1 MSVVSKLVLTHVNGN
16 DNVIILAD
24 GTEFV
29 IINGAKHTRKFSAN
43 DSANIVAALTGIKTA
58 IVAAKL
64 AAGRTLLSKDK
75 IVSVLCEDV
84 DLDEVKYQVFNTVP
98 STRIKDTWPLTVIT
112 DQEVIELPVGV
123 VDDLLKYLLAQGV
136 EKAPTAD
143 MYSKIVFVNALPVEG
158 AEEGVAY
165 VLDKADGD
173 KPANS
178 AWLSIDG
185 EWMELTDEESNET
198 AGDNGSGDNNSS
210 TTEDPKP
217 AVTPEQPATPEPT
230 TNTEP

>member
-1 MSVVSKLVLTHVNGN
+1 MSVESKLVLTHVNGN

-24 GTEFV
+24 GAEFV
-29 IINGAKHTRKFSAN
+29 LVNGAKHTRKFSES
-43 DSANIVAALTGIKTA
+43 DSANIVLALTGIKTA

-64 AAGRTLLSKDK
+64 AAGRNLLAKDK
-75 IVSVLCEDV
+75 IVSVLCEDAN
-84 DLDEVKYQVFNTVP
+84 LDEGVYQVLSTVP
-98 STRIKDTWPLTVIT
+98 SARIKDTWPMSIMNDEAVI
-112 DQEVIELPVGV
+112 DFPLGV

-143 MYSKIVFVNALPVEG
+143 MYDKIVFVNALPEEN

-178 AWLSIDG
+178 AWLSVDG
-185 EWMELTDEESNET
+185 EWMELTDEESEEVSGNET
-198 AGDNGSGDNNSS
+198 QTPTPAPVVEGQGDGAANQIPDAPPMG
-210 TTEDPKP
+210 
-217 AVTPEQPATPEPT
+217 
-230 TNTEP
+230 

>member
-1 MSVVSKLVLTHVNGN
+1 MSVESKLVLTHVNGN

-29 IINGAKHTRKFSAN
+29 LVNGAKHTRKFSEA
-43 DSANIVAALTGIKTA
+43 DSANIVLALTGIKTA

-64 AAGRTLLSKDK
+64 AAGRNLLAKDK
-75 IVSVLCEDV
+75 IVSVLCEDAN
-84 DLDEVKYQVFNTVP
+84 LDEGVYQVLSTVP
-98 STRIKDTWPLTVIT
+98 SARIKDTWPMTIMNDEAVI
-112 DQEVIELPVGV
+112 DFPLGV

-143 MYSKIVFVNALPVEG
+143 MYDKIVFVNALPEEN

-173 KPANS
+173 KPVNS
-178 AWLSIDG
+178 AWLSVDG
-185 EWMELTDEESNET
+185 EWMELTDEETEANEELNPGT
-198 AGDNGSGDNNSS
+198 PDPVVVEGQGDGAANQIPDAPPM
-210 TTEDPKP
+210 D
-217 AVTPEQPATPEPT
+217 
-230 TNTEP
+230 

>member
-1 MSVVSKLVLTHVNGN
+1 MSVESKLVLTHVNGN

-29 IINGAKHTRKFSAN
+29 LVNGAKHTRKFSEA
-43 DSANIVAALTGIKTA
+43 DSANIVLALTGIKTA

-64 AAGRTLLSKDK
+64 AAGRNLLAKDK
-75 IVSVLCEDV
+75 IISVLCEDV
-84 DLDEVKYQVFNTVP
+84 NLDEGKYQVLNTVP
-98 STRIKDTWPLTVIT
+98 SARIKDTWPMTIMN
-112 DQEVIELPVGV
+112 DEVVVDMPLGV

-143 MYSKIVFVNALPVEG
+143 MYDKIVFVNALPEEN

-173 KPANS
+173 KPVNS
-178 AWLSIDG
+178 AWLSVDG
-185 EWMELTDEESNET
+185 EWMELTDEEETEANEELNPGT
-198 AGDNGSGDNNSS
+198 P
-210 TTEDPKP
+210 DPVVVEGQGEGAANQIP
-217 AVTPEQPATPEPT
+217 DAPPMG
-230 TNTEP
+230 

>member
-158 AEEGVAY
+158 VEEGVAY

-198 AGDNGSGDNNSS
+198 VGDNGSGDNNSS

-217 AVTPEQPATPEPT
+217 AVTPEQTVTPEPT

>member
-1 MSVVSKLVLTHVNGN
+1 MSVESKLVLTHVNGN

-29 IINGAKHTRKFSAN
+29 LVNGAKHTRKFSEA
-43 DSANIVAALTGIKTA
+43 DSANIVLALTGIKTA

-64 AAGRTLLSKDK
+64 AAGRNLLAKDK
-75 IVSVLCEDV
+75 IVSVLCEDAN
-84 DLDEVKYQVFNTVP
+84 LDEGVYQVLSTVP
-98 STRIKDTWPLTVIT
+98 SARIKDTWPMTIMNDKAVI
-112 DQEVIELPVGV
+112 DFPLGV

-143 MYSKIVFVNALPVEG
+143 MYDKIVFVNALPEEN

-173 KPANS
+173 KPVNS
-178 AWLSIDG
+178 AWLSVDG
-185 EWMELTDEESNET
+185 EWMELTDEETEANEELNPGT
-198 AGDNGSGDNNSS
+198 PDPVVVEGQGDGAANQIPDAPPM
-210 TTEDPKP
+210 D
-217 AVTPEQPATPEPT
+217 
-230 TNTEP
+230 

>member
-143 MYSKIVFVNALPVEG
+143 MYSKIVCVNALPVEG

-198 AGDNGSGDNNSS
+198 VGDNGSGDNNSS

-217 AVTPEQPATPEPT
+217 AVTPEQTVTPEPT

>member
-1 MSVVSKLVLTHVNGN
+1 MSVESKLVLTHVNGN

-29 IINGAKHTRKFSAN
+29 LVNGAKHTRKFSEA
-43 DSANIVAALTGIKTA
+43 DAANIVLALTGIKTA

-64 AAGRTLLSKDK
+64 AAGRNLLAKDK
-75 IVSVLCEDV
+75 IVSVLCEDAN
-84 DLDEVKYQVFNTVP
+84 LDEGVYQVLSTVP
-98 STRIKDTWPLTVIT
+98 SARIKDTWPMSIMNDEAVI
-112 DQEVIELPVGV
+112 DFPLGV

-143 MYSKIVFVNALPVEG
+143 MYDKIVFVNALPEEN

-173 KPANS
+173 KPVNS
-178 AWLSIDG
+178 AWLSVDG
-185 EWMELTDEESNET
+185 EWMELTDEEETEANEELNPGT
-198 AGDNGSGDNNSS
+198 P
-210 TTEDPKP
+210 DPVVVEGQGEGAANQIP
-217 AVTPEQPATPEPT
+217 DAPPMG
-230 TNTEP
+230 